1 MRKDTS
7 KAELTID
14 SPRSTALIAGVLGRA
29 GEGGRLRRLEAAKAG
44 KVTYEPTHKLVMPD
58 EYGKTD
64 SNEDEGLH
72 EDAVLDLGGIK
83 TKGQIKFAEAKR
95 S

>member
-1 MRKDTS
+1 
-7 KAELTID
+7 
-14 SPRSTALIAGVLGRA
+14 VLGRA
-29 GEGGRLRRLEAAKAG
+29 GEEGRLRRLEAAKAG

-58 EYGKTD
+58 EYGND